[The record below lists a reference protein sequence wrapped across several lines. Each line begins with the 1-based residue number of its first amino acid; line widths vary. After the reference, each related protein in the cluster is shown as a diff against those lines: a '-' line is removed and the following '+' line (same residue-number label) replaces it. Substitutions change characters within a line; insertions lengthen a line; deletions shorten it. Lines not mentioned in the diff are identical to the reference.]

1 MKKIFLPMCL
11 LFVVSIS
18 SCGGGDKGAGAS
30 EEGGFDYNAV
40 LDKMVE
46 DGKLNKEAREAIKE
60 AISKK
65 KSESEENEETNEPLD
80 PTKAK
85 KVNSLKLL
93 TEIYADRSINLSK
106 YLGQQIIVT
115 DLLLSNVLI
124 KDRGEGFV
132 KCASAFPYNPAT
144 REIAVSYGE
153 YDDYPSFTYN
163 YTDLNIVNEIGG
175 NKASIDIEFKNPDE
189 MKKIGALE
197 WENLLGN
204 NFDYKVDIVCV
215 LKKENI
221 TYSEGTDEWDDMK
234 AKRIKITFENA
245 EIVTK
250 KGKK

>member
-11 LFVVSIS
+11 LLAVSIS
-18 SCGGGDKGAGAS
+18 SCGGDNGGAGA
-30 EEGGFDYNAV
+30 EGGDFDYNAV

-46 DGKLNKEAREAIKE
+46 DGKLNKESREAIKE
-60 AISKK
+60 AISKE
-65 KSESEENEETNEPLD
+65 KSESENDQDTKEPLD
-80 PTKAK
+80 PKKAK

-93 TEIYADRSINLSK
+93 RDIYSDRSINLSK
-106 YLGQQIIVT
+106 YLGQQIVVT

-132 KCASAFPYNPAT
+132 KCASAFPYNPASN
-144 REIAVSYGE
+144 EIAVSYGE
-153 YDDYPSFTYN
+153 YDDYPYFTYN
-163 YTDLNIVNEIGG
+163 YADLNVVNDIGR
-175 NKASIDIEFKNPDE
+175 NDASIDIEFKNPDE
-189 MKKIGALE
+189 MKKIGALD

-221 TYSEGTDEWDDMK
+221 SYSGGTDKWDDMK
-234 AKRIKITFENA
+234 AKKIKITFENA